1 MSLNSA
7 TFAELL
13 AATRHS
19 AVHLEMR
26 DVYGIGDEAEDFEA
40 FLRTG
45 TANTD
50 PSRSFWPQWVPLVTD
65 AVARDVVMRR
75 ARIVSEPV
83 TDYIRYEHAIT
94 PVNLQ
99 AGEDVRW
106 LPRRHASD
114 IPLPGN
120 DIWLLDGRIVQ
131 FHHARLPLLQRP
143 SSPERARRP
152 AAALAPGRRSHREG
166 TLRPVRLA
174 PRENHPHPKG
184 RGTTLRRGHPQLVRR
199 LWRR

>member
-50 PSRSFWPQWVPLVTD
+50 PTRSFWPQWMPLVTD
-65 AVARDVVMRR
+65 AVTRGVVMRR

-120 DIWLLDGRIVQ
+120 DFWLLDGRIVQ
-131 FHHARLPLLQRP
+131 FHHFTGTGDWAEHGKERTDDPAVAALCGTAFEKVW
-143 SSPERARRP
+143 ERAI
-152 AAALAPGRRSHREG
+152 
-166 TLRPVRLA
+166 
-174 PRENHPHPKG
+174 PHEKYS
-184 RGTTLRRGHPQLVRR
+184 V
-199 LWRR
+199 

>member
-1 MSLNSA
+1 MRRNELLNSA
-7 TFAELL
+7 TFAELP
-13 AATRHS
+13 ANTHRT

-26 DVYGIGDEAEDFEA
+26 DQYAVGDETDDYAT

-45 TANTD
+45 IPNFD
-50 PSRSFWPQWVPLVTD
+50 PGRSFWPQWMPLVQG
-65 AVARDVVMRR
+65 AVARVVAMRR

-94 PVNLQ
+94 PLNLQ

-120 DIWLLDGRIVQ
+120 DFWLLDGTLVQ
-131 FHHARLPLLQRP
+131 FHHFTGTGDWVADGK
-143 SSPERARRP
+143 ERTDDRA
-152 AAALAPGRRSHREG
+152 AAALCTTAFETVWERGIPHEKD
-166 TLRPVRLA
+166 TLQAL
-174 PRENHPHPKG
+174 
-184 RGTTLRRGHPQLVRR
+184 
-199 LWRR
+199 

>member
-1 MSLNSA
+1 MPLNAQQLNTA

-13 AATRHS
+13 ADTQHT

-26 DVYGIGDEAEDFEA
+26 DLYAVGDEADDFEN

-45 TANTD
+45 VPNLD
-50 PSRSFWPQWVPLVTD
+50 PARSFWPQWMPLVQD
-65 AVARDVVMRR
+65 AVARGVVMRR

-94 PVNLQ
+94 PLNLQ

-106 LPRRHASD
+106 LPRRRASD

-120 DIWLLDGRIVQ
+120 DFWLLDDTLVQ
-131 FHHARLPLLQRP
+131 FHHFTGTGDWATDGK
-143 SSPERARRP
+143 ERTTEP
-152 AAALAPGRRSHREG
+152 AAVALCHTAFETVWERGI
-166 TLRPVRLA
+166 
-174 PRENHPHPKG
+174 PHEKY
-184 RGTTLRRGHPQLVRR
+184 TVQAH
-199 LWRR
+199 